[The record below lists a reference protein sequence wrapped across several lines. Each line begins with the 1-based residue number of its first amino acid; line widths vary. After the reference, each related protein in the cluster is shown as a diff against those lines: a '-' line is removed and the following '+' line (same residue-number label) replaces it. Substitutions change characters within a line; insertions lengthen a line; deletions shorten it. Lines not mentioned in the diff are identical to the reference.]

1 MKTFVHMCT
10 CYQTSMPF
18 LLHCWSSW
26 DKDHFQEAYKPSM
39 NKLSSQYLIQD
50 QMTSHYYNLAA
61 IKSAIDNRPPEST
74 RKSIKKQDQMKR
86 KAFLQQNVQTNSKK
100 MDNTQKR
107 HSAEANSTTANHDS
121 FHYLEQSRS
130 AKEGDCKYRKDRSHL
145 SSSYSE
151 TNLRSSKLRSSE
163 VRSYSSFGKGSP
175 RSFQGTSSYRDYRY
189 TNLSFKG
196 GNTTKPSP
204 KNVMEVTYSGDYLNK
219 HENRFHN
226 SEMLPFTPRTK
237 KRKGKS
243 FLASSEFYAP
253 PARNMQK
260 KKNEKKTLDQD
271 HVTVDNV
278 KTLNDTDRDE
288 DHRRWLEEQSQ
299 YMQHLSL
306 LEDQKDYTNIPESAR
321 SDTRKRIEDEEEELR
336 YLTFINEVT
345 NDILSRGTYSDSVI
359 NQIMERHIEKNGNEL
374 DITKMRLMLQ
384 KLKHELGVQSAMKR
398 STLLDTSV
406 GQNFDIDKGATTGAD
421 SLLELN
427 SHSKL
432 STSPPVQSVEHR
444 IKSASSNSSVVSSKM
459 SKLSDQNSSDSKK
472 FVITEPAN
480 FPLETKANIYE
491 SSKGNIVVKQSLP
504 NADSNEILPER
515 DSHSATEESDYE
527 SVAALSMVIKPPD
540 SKESTL
546 TKESNHEDGSTMDH
560 SQKSIHDSNESNLT
574 IKGSQVDIIAKAQS
588 KKLNY
593 ADEKVLVESDSD
605 AVYDD
610 DFDDED
616 SGDEF

>member
-1 MKTFVHMCT
+1 MNEDNSIGSVPRTRHIKKLEDCVCRKTNKK
-10 CYQTSMPF
+10 F
-18 LLHCWSSW
+18 LAEGLLRGLCSATTKRVQFS
-26 DKDHFQEAYKPSM
+26 
-39 NKLSSQYLIQD
+39 LYLQ
-50 QMTSHYYNLAA
+50 L
-61 IKSAIDNRPPEST
+61 IDYHVRD
-74 RKSIKKQDQMKR
+74 KSIPPCLQLSLKPPGMSGERNCVLNEKWMNGVYKCSKTLLRNLRVYYDR
-86 KAFLQQNVQTNSKK
+86 KVKQNVWLENCLWEQAVFALQHSKCWTKQASRNKVNKIIEKTSLETISK
-100 MDNTQKR
+100 MMG
-107 HSAEANSTTANHDS
+107 ADS
-121 FHYLEQSRS
+121 
-130 AKEGDCKYRKDRSHL
+130 
-145 SSSYSE
+145 
-151 TNLRSSKLRSSE
+151 N
-163 VRSYSSFGKGSP
+163 
-175 RSFQGTSSYRDYRY
+175 
-189 TNLSFKG
+189 
-196 GNTTKPSP
+196 
-204 KNVMEVTYSGDYLNK
+204 
-219 HENRFHN
+219 
-226 SEMLPFTPRTK
+226 
-237 KRKGKS
+237 
-243 FLASSEFYAP
+243 
-253 PARNMQK
+253 RNMSS
-260 KKNEKKTLDQD
+260 N
-271 HVTVDNV
+271 TV
-278 KTLNDTDRDE
+278 RDE